1 MLFFGGKNETNL
13 GIYIVLVC
21 YGNASYVYRRRRMY
35 RNPSDCGKSF
45 AFLSVVFLQ
54 VRHRGIDL
62 VAVMG
67 ACCFA
72 NVCSGVLDS

>member
-1 MLFFGGKNETNL
+1 
-13 GIYIVLVC
+13 
-21 YGNASYVYRRRRMY
+21 MY
-35 RNPSDCGKSF
+35 RNPSDCGKPF

-67 ACCFA
+67 ACGFA
-72 NVCSGVLDS
+72 NACAGVLDS

>member
-1 MLFFGGKNETNL
+1 
-13 GIYIVLVC
+13 
-21 YGNASYVYRRRRMY
+21 MY
-35 RNPSDCGKSF
+35 RNPTDCGKSF

-72 NVCSGVLDS
+72 NVVEFLTVDSMT

>member
-1 MLFFGGKNETNL
+1 
-13 GIYIVLVC
+13 
-21 YGNASYVYRRRRMY
+21 MY
-35 RNPSDCGKSF
+35 RNSSDCGKSF

-72 NVCSGVLDS
+72 NVAEFLTVDSMKKKNHRIAMVLKQLTKLSQLYQI